1 MRLRPGMA
9 RGALLV
15 AGGIALTALVGLSR
29 VYLGVHYMSDVNA
42 GWALGA
48 AAFSLCA
55 AVALVISTLGSRKP
69 PRQSSDGP
77 LRQNEARA
85 AARPAEDRE

>member
-1 MRLRPGMA
+1 MA
-9 RGALLV
+9 RGALVV
-15 AGGIALTALVGLSR
+15 AAGIAITALVGLSR

-55 AVALVISTLGSRKP
+55 GVALVGSTVRGMRGAARP
-69 PRQSSDGP
+69 SD
-77 LRQNEARA
+77 LFVRQNGSGA
-85 AARPAEDRE
+85 AARPAEDRK